1 MKLIIQN
8 SRSIFAFL
16 LGAFAAFY
24 FRGCFSEPQL
34 ATQKVIKIDGKK
46 YEVIVTK
53 TDTKYIKK
61 TETRY
66 VKGSDIYHDT
76 TIYVDVPANVD
87 TSAILLD
94 YYAKNVFTD
103 TFNIQYGKFIIRD
116 TVQFNKVLGRSYYAD
131 LLVPVVT
138 NTQIVKER
146 QKVQVFAGLGTGIYN
161 KNISEVSAHLFIKTR
176 KNTLYGIGAGVFD
189 SKINY
194 KFNILL
200 KL

>member
-24 FRGCFSEPQL
+24 FRGCFNETQL
-34 ATQKVIKIDGKK
+34 ANKTIKVDGKK
-46 YEVIVTK
+46 YEVLVNK
-53 TDTKYIKK
+53 TDTEYIKK
-61 TETRY
+61 TETKY
-66 VKGSDIYHDT
+66 VSGADIYHDT
-76 TIYVDVPANVD
+76 TIFVEVPAKVD

-103 TFNIQYGKFIIRD
+103 TFNIQYGKFVIRD

-131 LLVPVVT
+131 LLVPVIT
-138 NTQIVKER
+138 NTQVVKER
-146 QKVQVFAGLGTGIYN
+146 PRVQVFAELGTGVYN
-161 KNISEVSAHLFIKTR
+161 KSISEVSAHLFLKTK
-176 KNTLYGIGAGVFD
+176 KNTLYGVGAGVFD
-189 SKINY
+189 NKINY

>member
-34 ATQKVIKIDGKK
+34 ASKSIKVDGKK
-46 YEVIVTK
+46 YEVLVSK
-53 TDTKYIKK
+53 TDTEYIKK
-61 TETRY
+61 TETKY
-66 VKGSDIYHDT
+66 VSGDDIYHDT
-76 TIYVDVPANVD
+76 TIYVEVPSVVD
-87 TSAILLD
+87 TAAILLNF
-94 YYAKNVFTD
+94 YAKNVFTD
-103 TFNIQYGKFIIRD
+103 TFNIQYGRFVIRD

-131 LLVPVVT
+131 LLVPVIT

-146 QKVQVFAGLGTGIYN
+146 PKVQVFAGLGYST
-161 KNISEVSAHLFIKTR
+161 ISDVSAHLFLKTK
-176 KNTLYGIGAGVFD
+176 KNTLFGVGAGVFD

>member
-1 MKLIIQN
+1 MKLVIQN

-34 ATQKVIKIDGKK
+34 ASKSIKVDGKK
-46 YEVIVTK
+46 YEVLVSK
-53 TDTKYIKK
+53 TDTEYIKK
-61 TETRY
+61 TETKY
-66 VKGSDIYHDT
+66 VKGEDIYHDT
-76 TIYVDVPANVD
+76 TIYVEVPAIVD
-87 TSAILLD
+87 TSAVILD

-103 TFNIQYGKFIIRD
+103 TFSIQYGKFIIRD

-131 LLVPVVT
+131 LLVPVIT
-138 NTQIVKER
+138 NTQIVKESP
-146 QKVQVFAGLGTGIYN
+146 KVQVFAGLGTGVYN
-161 KNISEVSAHLFIKTR
+161 KNISDVSAHFFLKTK
-176 KNTLYGIGAGVFD
+176 KNTLFGVGAGVFD

-194 KFNILL
+194 KFNILM

>member
-24 FRGCFSEPQL
+24 FRGCFPNSGVQSKIV
-34 ATQKVIKIDGKK
+34 KVDGKK
-46 YEVIVTK
+46 YEIIASKSDTQYITK
-53 TDTKYIKK
+53 TEKK
-61 TETRY
+61 Y
-66 VKGSDIYHDT
+66 VKGEDIYHDT
-76 TIYVDVPANVD
+76 TIFVQVPADVD
-87 TSAILLD
+87 TAAILLNF
-94 YYAKNVFTD
+94 YAKNVFTD
-103 TFNIQYGKFIIRD
+103 TFAIQYGKFVIRD

-131 LLVPVVT
+131 LLVPVIT

-146 QKVQVFAGLGTGIYN
+146 PKVQVFAGLGTGVYN
-161 KNISEVSAHLFIKTR
+161 KNISEVSAHLFIKTK
-176 KNTLYGIGAGVFD
+176 KNTLFGVGAGVFD

-194 KFNILL
+194 KFNILI

>member
-34 ATQKVIKIDGKK
+34 AKKVINDKK
-46 YEVIVTK
+46 YEVLVSN
-53 TDTKYIKK
+53 TDTQYIKNTTTK
-61 TETRY
+61 Y
-66 VKGSDIYHDT
+66 VKGADIYHDT
-76 TIYVDVPANVD
+76 TIYIEIPAKVD
-87 TSAILLD
+87 TASILLNF
-94 YYAKNVFTD
+94 YAKNVFTD
-103 TFNIQYGKFIIRD
+103 TFDIKYGKFVIRD

-131 LLVPVVT
+131 LLIPIIT
-138 NTQIVKER
+138 DTKIVKER
-146 QKVQVFAGLGTGIYN
+146 TKVQVFAGLGMGYN
-161 KNISEVSAHLFIKTR
+161 KTISEVSAHLFLKTK
-176 KNTLYGIGAGVFD
+176 KNTLYGVGAGVFD
-189 SKINY
+189 NKINY

>member
-24 FRGCFSEPQL
+24 FRGCFPQPQL
-34 ATQKVIKIDGKK
+34 ASVKIDGKK
-46 YEVIVTK
+46 YDVLVSK

-61 TETRY
+61 TETKY
-66 VKGSDIYHDT
+66 IKGSDIYHDT
-76 TIYVDVPANVD
+76 TIYVEVPSRVD

-103 TFNIQYGKFIIRD
+103 TFNIQYGRFVIRD

-131 LLVPVVT
+131 LLVPVIT

-146 QKVQVFAGLGTGIYN
+146 PKVQVFAGLGTGVYN
-161 KNISEVSAHLFIKTR
+161 NSLREVSAHLFLKTK
-176 KNTLYGIGAGVFD
+176 KNTLFGVGAGVFD
-189 SKINY
+189 SNINY

>member
-24 FRGCFSEPQL
+24 FRGCLTEPQL
-34 ATQKVIKIDGKK
+34 VNKKIKVDGKK
-46 YEVIVTK
+46 YDVISTK
-53 TDTKYIKK
+53 IDTHYIKK
-61 TETRY
+61 TSTKY
-66 VKGSDIYHDT
+66 VKGEDIYHDT
-76 TIYVDVPANVD
+76 TIYVEVPSVVD
-87 TSAILLD
+87 TAAILLNF
-94 YYAKNVFTD
+94 YAKNVFTD
-103 TFNIQYGKFIIRD
+103 TFAIQYGKFVIRD

-131 LLVPVVT
+131 LLVPVIT
-138 NTQIVKER
+138 NTKIVKER
-146 QKVQVFAGLGTGIYN
+146 PKVQLFAGLGYST
-161 KNISEVSAHLFIKTR
+161 ISDVSAHLFLKTK
-176 KNTLYGIGAGVFD
+176 KNTLFGVGAGVFD

>member
-1 MKLIIQN
+1 VKLIIQN

-34 ATQKVIKIDGKK
+34 AQKVIKIDGKK
-46 YEVIVTK
+46 YDVIASK
-53 TDTKYIKK
+53 TDTEYIKK
-61 TETRY
+61 TETKY
-66 VKGSDIYHDT
+66 VSGADIYRDT
-76 TIYVDVPANVD
+76 TIFVEVPSVVD
-87 TSAILLD
+87 TAAILLNF
-94 YYAKNVFTD
+94 YAKNVFTD
-103 TFNIQYGKFIIRD
+103 TFSIQYGKFVIRD

-131 LLVPVVT
+131 LLVPVIT

-146 QKVQVFAGLGTGIYN
+146 PKVQVFAGLGTGVYN
-161 KNISEVSAHLFIKTR
+161 KSISEVSAHLFLKTK
-176 KNTLYGIGAGVFD
+176 KNTLFGVGAGVFD
-189 SKINY
+189 NNINY